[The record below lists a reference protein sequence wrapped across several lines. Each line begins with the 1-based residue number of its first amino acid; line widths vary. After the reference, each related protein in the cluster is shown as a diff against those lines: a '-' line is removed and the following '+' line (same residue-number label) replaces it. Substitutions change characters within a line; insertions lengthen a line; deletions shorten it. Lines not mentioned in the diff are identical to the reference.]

1 MDKEQDNTN
10 KEWSTLGLNFVLLNG
25 IVLTM
30 EGVSFSKLNVP
41 EKVNQI
47 SCGMGHVIIKTI
59 LKKVFTWGKN
69 NCGQLGTGDYFET
82 NSM

>member
-59 LKKVFTWGKN
+59 LKKVFTWSKN
-69 NCGQLGTGDYFET
+69 HCGQLGTGD
-82 NSM
+82 